1 MRDPSA
7 AQFFKITHFFCH
19 GHFQWAPQNRTQAHV
34 LNQERGKD
42 KPAMIPQET
51 KVWKKYCQADTCCL
65 ACISFNSQALT
76 ARCLCPGS
84 FCTAYCSSGT
94 SAVWLSLAFSPVG
107 AADTFPSPATCSP
120 RMETYRRLICQWRA
134 HERKQVCV
142 CVKLT
147 LQVLYYFG
155 SLPITYFY
163 SVM

>member
-7 AQFFKITHFFCH
+7 AQFFKIRHFFCH

-107 AADTFPSPATCSP
+107 AADTFPSPATCSA
-120 RMETYRRLICQWRA
+120 RMETDPGVSFASDVPMRENRF
-134 HERKQVCV
+134 V
-142 CVKLT
+142 
-147 LQVLYYFG
+147 
-155 SLPITYFY
+155 
-163 SVM
+163 SVWNLLCKYCIILVAYQ